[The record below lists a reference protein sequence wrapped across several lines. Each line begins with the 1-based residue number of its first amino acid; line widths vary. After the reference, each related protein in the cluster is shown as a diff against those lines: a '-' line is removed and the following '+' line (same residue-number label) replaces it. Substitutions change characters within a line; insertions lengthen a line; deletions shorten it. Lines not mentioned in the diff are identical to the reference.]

1 MQHGRLY
8 YLDALRSFCMLY
20 GVFVHTGAFL
30 GKDGLWQISFASEY
44 FRMGTFFLVSGFLVA
59 LVAAR
64 TSVPSVLRRRSVALL
79 VPLATLVVFVNPVT
93 CWLIHLR
100 HAGPMPLGTF
110 LFEGGWREPTGGDAS
125 WLLHLWFLIA
135 LWVYVMLFPAMALV
149 AAWPPVRRGLDALG
163 GRPTEIVVPVVAVA
177 LALATAGLR
186 GAGAVLLGPLVEG
199 TRLDWVTSATIAYL
213 PYFAL
218 GVLMHASRGFFERM
232 HGLSL
237 VGLGLGLALVLADA
251 AFGEALPQA
260 AGTLAEAMAR
270 AVLTV
275 AIVASLLRLARA
287 VVSTKSRLLGVLTDT
302 IYTVYLFHYVAI
314 YALGL
319 LLVRVVPAGPVYY
332 LLLSPA
338 VILLLIGFH
347 HFVVARVPLLR
358 LLLNGRPMPAA
369 DRVAAR

>member
-30 GKDGLWQISFASEY
+30 GKGGLWQISFASEF

-79 VPLATLVVFVNPVT
+79 VPLATLVILVNPVT

-100 HAGPMPLGTF
+100 HAGPMPLSEF
-110 LFEGGWREPTGGDAS
+110 LFGGGWRAPTGGDAS
-125 WLLHLWFLIA
+125 WLLHLWFLVA
-135 LWVYVMLFPAMALV
+135 LWVYVMLFPVMAWV
-149 AAWPPVRRGLDALG
+149 AALPPVRRGLDALG
-163 GRPTEIVVPVVAVA
+163 RRPTEIVVPAVAVAVA
-177 LALATAGLR
+177 LAVAGLR
-186 GAGAVLLGPLVEG
+186 GAGEIALGPLVEG

-232 HGLSL
+232 HGVS
-237 VGLGLGLALVLADA
+237 VAGLGLGLAFGLGLAG
-251 AFGEALPQA
+251 FGDALPRSV
-260 AGTLAEAMAR
+260 GTLAEAMAR
-270 AVLTV
+270 ATLTI
-275 AIVASLLRLARA
+275 AIVASLLWLARA
-287 VVSTKSRLLGVLTDT
+287 TVSTRSRLLGVLTET

-319 LLVRVVPAGPVYY
+319 LLLRFVPAGPVYY
-332 LLLSPA
+332 LVLSPA
-338 VILLLIGFH
+338 VILLLVGFH
-347 HFVVARVPLLR
+347 HFVVARSPLLR

-369 DRVAAR
+369 DRVAAG